1 MVNKRFYLKTA
12 FIFFPLFFFWSCDSK
27 VGDPLTADYH
37 MQFVSINTIVEG
49 AVLTGNSEIPVSLRY
64 DPYAEIFPNKVMLSV
79 YPFAENEKESK
90 PLAASLYS
98 YSQEF
103 DTYFKEGVNP
113 ATVQTQKEPNFQT
126 DSKAGSS
133 SAANNHFKGK
143 GTSSGFSEVDPLLL
157 SSGKGEEGVKY
168 LINFPLIKQKAG
180 LYRLKI
186 EFFDAG
192 RSLGK
197 RELFFFFADQKIK
210 INSLEILPAVA
221 YPGGELLLLPQLTGI
236 SDSQGYLKI
245 SFKNKLI
252 FSGAPE
258 KLGKKLILDAPG
270 EAGVYPL
277 LLEVFPEQ
285 PSEGMDEFPFSS
297 PYFIKSDIFVNE
309 QQPAL
314 AGDLPD
320 GDHYLLLH
328 HFRGELKNAAIGKGK
343 SNALHNGKP
352 ALSMCHGFLGYCFD
366 SENYLHYDSFLL
378 PLSGGR
384 LQPFSLHLSTHFSK
398 EKTAT
403 LFESFT
409 ENFRFEL
416 KQDVDRRPFAL
427 FYYGERVYRSKVP
440 PLFSSDEWFFRPL
453 TLSVYP
459 HKEGTQLIWYRGG
472 QFLCADRLP
481 VAFSQVGSSSSGKS
495 FLGKSRGET
504 GVIDEMAIYYQN
516 NGGRPS
522 IDENIFES
530 NLEKRVKKALLYA
543 QGFDGTDLA
552 QKKFLHH
559 GKVELEA
566 SSLVLPEKSDAI
578 FKFSCE
584 NERHLN
590 FSVDLTLKKAKA
602 KVLLQ
607 VFDEVLRKEESLI
620 VFDFEKA
627 LLSLPDGE
635 FPFFF
640 EEEGVLLFSLVQKEE
655 QWVLSLANS
664 SFDLP
669 LKQLPATLQLKVL
682 SSSESSPLLLN
693 AVVVDSLS
701 RPQELIEWRKPLLLP
716 FKK

>member
-1 MVNKRFYLKTA
+1 MVVRKRFYLITA
-12 FIFFPLFFFWSCDSK
+12 FIFFSFLFWSCDSK

-37 MQFVSINTIVEG
+37 MQFVSINTIIEG

-64 DPYAEIFPNKVMLSV
+64 DPYVEIFPNKVMLSV
-79 YPFAENEKESK
+79 HPFAENEKESK
-90 PLAASLYS
+90 PLAAFLYS
-98 YSQEF
+98 YSQEL
-103 DTYFKEGVNP
+103 DAYFKEGANP
-113 ATVQTQKEPNFQT
+113 ATVQTQKEPGLQT

-133 SAANNHFKGK
+133 SASNNLFKGK
-143 GTSSGFSEVDPLLL
+143 GESSGFSEVDPLLL
-157 SSGKGEEGVKY
+157 NGGKGEEGVKY
-168 LINFPLIKQKAG
+168 LINFPLVKQKAG

-186 EFFDAG
+186 EFFDTD

-197 RELFFFFADQKIK
+197 RELFFFFSDQKIK

-221 YPGGELLLLPQLTGI
+221 YPGGELLLLPQLTGV
-236 SDSQGYLKI
+236 SDNQGYLKI

-252 FSGAPE
+252 FSGTPE
-258 KLGKKLILDAPG
+258 KLGKKLILDAPN

-285 PSEGMDEFPFSS
+285 PSEGMEGFPFSS

-309 QQPAL
+309 QQTAL

-328 HFRGELKNAAIGKGK
+328 HFRGELKNAATGKGK
-343 SNALHNGKP
+343 LNALLNGKP
-352 ALSMCHGFLGYCFD
+352 ALSMSHGFLGYRFD
-366 SENYLHYDSFLL
+366 HENYLQYDSFLL

-384 LQPFSLHLSTHFSK
+384 LQPFSLHLSTHFPK

-403 LFESFT
+403 LFESST

-416 KQDVDRRPFAL
+416 KQDVDRQPFAL
-427 FYYGERVYRSKVP
+427 FYYGGRVYRSKVP
-440 PLFSSDEWFFRPL
+440 TLFSFDEWFFRPL

-459 HKEGTQLIWYRGG
+459 HKEGTQLIWYRDG

-495 FLGKSRGET
+495 FLGKSRGGT
-504 GVIDEMAIYYQN
+504 GVIDEMAIYCQD
-516 NGGRPS
+516 NGGHPS

-543 QGFDGTDLA
+543 QGFDGIDLA

-559 GKVELEA
+559 GKAELEA

-578 FKFSCE
+578 FEFSCE
-584 NERHLN
+584 NEHHLN

-602 KVLLQ
+602 KVALQ
-607 VFDEVLRKEESLI
+607 VFDEVLQKEESL
-620 VFDFEKA
+620 VLFDFEKA
-627 LLSLPDGE
+627 LLSLSDRE
-635 FPFFF
+635 IPFFF

-655 QWVLSLANS
+655 QWLLLLANS
-664 SFDLP
+664 SFDVP
-669 LKQLPATLQLKVL
+669 LKQLPSKLQLKVL

-701 RPQELIEWRKPLLLP
+701 LPQELIEWRKPLLLP